1 MERKLVY
8 ATRKSQLALA
18 QSRAFVAS
26 IARLAPELSIE
37 ELTVTTT
44 GDRVQDRPLAEIG
57 GKGLFVKE
65 IEEALLAGRA
75 DIAVHSMKDVPP
87 ELAPGLVI
95 GCIPPR
101 EDARD
106 VLVSTS
112 GAKLAELPRGARVGT
127 TSLRRRVQLLEE
139 RPDLEIVALRG
150 NVDTRL
156 RKCREGVVDA
166 IVLARAGLVR
176 LGLADVPT
184 EVLEPERFLPAVGQG
199 ALAVEHRAGDENA
212 SLVLARV
219 DHAETK
225 LCVLA
230 ERGVLAAVS
239 GDCQTPV
246 AAYAVRR
253 SSQVWLRGL
262 LSEPDGTRVRRR
274 ELAAPWPE
282 TDAEAEAVGRRLG
295 RELVDAIA

>member
-1 MERKLVY
+1 MTKLVY

-18 QSRAFVAS
+18 QSRAFVAAFS
-26 IARLAPELSIE
+26 RIDPELVVE
-37 ELTVTTT
+37 ELTVQTT
-44 GDRVQDRPLAEIG
+44 GDRVQDRPLAELG

-65 IEEALLAGRA
+65 IEEALIAGRA

-87 ELAPGLVI
+87 ELAPGLAI
-95 GCIPPR
+95 GCIPER

-106 VLVSTS
+106 VLVSRS
-112 GAKLAELPRGARVGT
+112 GAKLAELPPGSRVGT
-127 TSLRRRVQLLEE
+127 TSLRRRVQLLEL
-139 RPDLEIVALRG
+139 RSDLEIVALRG

-176 LGLADVPT
+176 LGLSDVAT

-199 ALAVEHRAGDENA
+199 ALAVEQRSADDA
-212 SLVLARV
+212 VARLLGQV
-219 DHAETK
+219 AHAETK
-225 LCVLA
+225 VCVLA

-253 SSQVWLRGL
+253 GSELWLRGL
-262 LSEPDGTRVRRR
+262 LSEPDGSRLRRR
-274 ELAAPWPE
+274 ELRGAWPE
-282 TDAEAEAVGRRLG
+282 TDADAEAIGRRLG
-295 RELVDAIA
+295 LELVSAR

>member
-1 MERKLVY
+1 MGKLVY

-26 IARLAPELSIE
+26 FARVDPSLEVE
-37 ELTVTTT
+37 ELTVQTT
-44 GDRVQDRPLAEIG
+44 GDKVQDRPLAEIG

-65 IEEALLAGRA
+65 IEEALIERRA
-75 DIAVHSMKDVPP
+75 DVAVHSMKDVPP
-87 ELAPGLVI
+87 ALAPGLVI
-95 GCIPPR
+95 GCIPLR
-101 EDARD
+101 EDPRD
-106 VLVSTS
+106 VLVSRS
-112 GAKLAELPRGARVGT
+112 GAKLVELAPGSRVGT
-127 TSLRRRVQLLEE
+127 TSLRRRVQLLEL
-139 RPDLEIVALRG
+139 RPDLEIVPLRG

-166 IVLARAGLVR
+166 IVLARAGLNR
-176 LGLADVPT
+176 LGLSGVAT

-199 ALAVEHRAGDENA
+199 ALAVEQRSGDEA
-212 SLVLARV
+212 VSSLLARV
-219 DHAETK
+219 AHEETK

-253 SSQVWLRGL
+253 GSELWLRGL
-262 LSEPDGTRVRRR
+262 LSEPDGSRLRRR
-274 ELAAPWPE
+274 EVAVAFPATE
-282 TDAEAEAVGRRLG
+282 AESEAVGRRLG
-295 RELVDAIA
+295 RDLANA

>member
-1 MERKLVY
+1 MGRKLVY

-18 QSRAFVAS
+18 QSRAFVGS
-26 IARLAPELSIE
+26 IARLDPELVIE

-75 DIAVHSMKDVPP
+75 NIAVHSMKDVPP

-95 GCIPPR
+95 GCIPSR

-106 VLVSTS
+106 VLVSKS
-112 GAKLAELPRGARVGT
+112 GAKLAELPKRSRIGT
-127 TSLRRRVQLLEE
+127 TSLRRRVQLLAE
-139 RPDLEIVALRG
+139 RPDLEIVPLRG

-176 LGLADVPT
+176 LGLSDVPT
-184 EVLEPERFLPAVGQG
+184 EVLEPARFLPAVGQG
-199 ALAVEHRAGDENA
+199 ALAIEHRAGDELA
-212 SLVLARV
+212 TDVLSRV
-219 DHAETK
+219 ADAETR
-225 LCVLA
+225 LSVLA

-246 AAYAVRR
+246 AAYAVREG
-253 SSQVWLRGL
+253 SELWLRGL
-262 LSEPDGTRVRRR
+262 LSERDGSRVRRR
-274 ELAAPWPE
+274 ELRAPWPE
-282 TDAEAEAVGRRLG
+282 TDAEAEALG
-295 RELVDAIA
+295 KRIGLELLDG

>member
-1 MERKLVY
+1 MGRKLVY

-18 QSRAFVAS
+18 QSRAFVSS
-26 IARLAPELSIE
+26 IARLEPELSIE

-75 DIAVHSMKDVPP
+75 NIAVHSMKDVPP

-95 GCIPPR
+95 GCIPLR

-106 VLVSTS
+106 VLVSKS
-112 GAKLAELPRGARVGT
+112 GAKLAELPNGSRVGT
-127 TSLRRRVQLLEE
+127 TSLRRRVQLLAE
-139 RPDLEIVALRG
+139 RPDLEIVPLRG

-176 LGLADVPT
+176 LGLSDVPT
-184 EVLEPERFLPAVGQG
+184 EVLEPARFLPAVGQG
-199 ALAVEHRAGDENA
+199 ALAIEHRAGDELA
-212 SLVLARV
+212 AELLARV
-219 DHAETK
+219 ADAETR

-230 ERGVLAAVS
+230 ERGVLAAVG

-253 SSQVWLRGL
+253 DSELWLRGL
-262 LSEPDGTRVRRR
+262 LSEKDGSRVRRC
-274 ELAAPWPE
+274 EVSAPWPGSDG
-282 TDAEAEAVGRRLG
+282 DAEEVGRQLG
-295 RELVDAIA
+295 KELVAG

>member
-1 MERKLVY
+1 MRKLVY

-26 IARLAPELSIE
+26 IARFRPDLAIDELM
-37 ELTVTTT
+37 VTTT
-44 GDRVQDRPLAEIG
+44 GDKVQDRPLAELG

-65 IEEALLAGRA
+65 IEEALIAQRA

-87 ELAPGLVI
+87 ELAAGLAI
-95 GCIPPR
+95 GCVPRR
-101 EDARD
+101 EDPRD
-106 VLVSTS
+106 VLVSGS
-112 GAKLAELPRGARVGT
+112 GAALSELPRGSRVGT
-127 TSLRRRVQLLEE
+127 TSLRRRVQLLEL
-139 RPDLEIVALRG
+139 RPDLEIVPLRG

-156 RKCREGVVDA
+156 RKCREGLVDA

-176 LGLADVPT
+176 LGLSHVAT

-199 ALAVEHRAGDENA
+199 ALAIEQRAGDAPIAE
-212 SLVLARV
+212 LLAEV
-219 DHAETK
+219 ADAETK
-225 LCVLA
+225 VCALA

-253 SSQVWLRGL
+253 NSELWLRGL
-262 LSEPDGTRVRRR
+262 LSEPDGSRVRRR
-274 ELAAPWPE
+274 EITAPWPTTE
-282 TDAEAEAVGRRLG
+282 GEAEALG
-295 RELVDAIA
+295 RSLGLELVHG

>member
-1 MERKLVY
+1 MGTIVY

-18 QSRAFVAS
+18 QSRAFVAGFS
-26 IARLAPELSIE
+26 RVDPSLVVE
-37 ELTVTTT
+37 ELTVQTT
-44 GDRVQDRPLAEIG
+44 GDKVQDRPLAEIG

-65 IEEALLAGRA
+65 IEEALIARRA

-95 GCIPPR
+95 GCIPLR
-101 EDARD
+101 EDPRD
-106 VLVSTS
+106 VLVSKS
-112 GAKLAELPRGARVGT
+112 GAKLAELAPGSRIGT
-127 TSLRRRVQLLEE
+127 TSLRRRVQLLAE

-176 LGLADVPT
+176 LGLSDVPT

-199 ALAVEHRAGDENA
+199 ALAVEQRAGDEPV
-212 SLVLARV
+212 SQLLAQV
-219 DHAETK
+219 EHVETK

-253 SSQVWLRGL
+253 DSELWLRGL
-262 LSEPDGTRVRRR
+262 LSEPDGSRVRRR
-274 ELAAPWPE
+274 ELRAPWPS
-282 TDAEAEAVGRRLG
+282 TDSDAEAIGRRLG
-295 RELVDAIA
+295 LELVSG

>member
-1 MERKLVY
+1 MGKLVY

-26 IARLAPELSIE
+26 FARVDPSLEVE
-37 ELTVTTT
+37 ELTVQTT

-65 IEEALLAGRA
+65 IEEALIERRA
-75 DIAVHSMKDVPP
+75 DVAVHSMKDVPP

-95 GCIPPR
+95 GCIPLR
-101 EDARD
+101 EDPRD
-106 VLVSTS
+106 VLVSRS
-112 GAKLAELPRGARVGT
+112 GAKLVELAPGSRVGT
-127 TSLRRRVQLLEE
+127 TSLRRRVQLLEL
-139 RPDLEIVALRG
+139 RPDLEIVPLRG

-166 IVLARAGLVR
+166 IVLARAGLNR
-176 LGLADVPT
+176 LGLSGVAT

-199 ALAVEHRAGDENA
+199 ALAVEQRSGDEA
-212 SLVLARV
+212 VSSLLARV
-219 DHAETK
+219 AHEETK

-253 SSQVWLRGL
+253 GSELWLRGL
-262 LSEPDGTRVRRR
+262 LSEPDGSRLRRR
-274 ELAAPWPE
+274 EVAVAFPATE
-282 TDAEAEAVGRRLG
+282 AESEAVGRRLG
-295 RELVDAIA
+295 RDLVNA

>member
-1 MERKLVY
+1 MGTIVY

-18 QSRAFVAS
+18 QSRAFVAGFS
-26 IARLAPELSIE
+26 RVDPSLVVE
-37 ELTVTTT
+37 ELTVQTT
-44 GDRVQDRPLAEIG
+44 GDKVQDRPLAEIG

-65 IEEALLAGRA
+65 IEEALLERRA

-95 GCIPPR
+95 GCIPLR
-101 EDARD
+101 EDPRD
-106 VLVSTS
+106 VLVSKS
-112 GAKLAELPRGARVGT
+112 GAKLAELAPGSRVGT
-127 TSLRRRVQLLEE
+127 TSLRRRVQLLAE

-176 LGLADVPT
+176 LGLSDVPT

-199 ALAVEHRAGDENA
+199 ALAVEQRAGDEPV
-212 SLVLARV
+212 SRLLAQV
-219 DHAETK
+219 AHVETT

-253 SSQVWLRGL
+253 DSELWLRGL
-262 LSEPDGTRVRRR
+262 LSEPDGSRVRRR
-274 ELAAPWPE
+274 ELRAPWPS
-282 TDAEAEAVGRRLG
+282 TDSDAEAIGRRLG
-295 RELVDAIA
+295 LELVSG

>member
-1 MERKLVY
+1 MGTIVY

-18 QSRAFVAS
+18 QSRAFVAGFS
-26 IARLAPELSIE
+26 RVDPSLVAR
-37 ELTVTTT
+37 ELTVQTT
-44 GDRVQDRPLAEIG
+44 GDKVQDRPLSEIG

-65 IEEALLAGRA
+65 IEEALIERRA

-95 GCIPPR
+95 GCIPLR
-101 EDARD
+101 EDPRD
-106 VLVSTS
+106 VLVSKS
-112 GAKLAELPRGARVGT
+112 GAKLAELPPGSRVGT
-127 TSLRRRVQLLEE
+127 TSLRRRVQLLAE

-176 LGLADVPT
+176 LGLSDVPT

-199 ALAVEHRAGDENA
+199 ALAVEQRAGDE
-212 SLVLARV
+212 SVSRLLAQV
-219 DHAETK
+219 AHVETT

-253 SSQVWLRGL
+253 DGELWLRGL
-262 LSEPDGTRVRRR
+262 LSETDGSRVRRR
-274 ELAAPWPE
+274 ELRAPWPS
-282 TDAEAEAVGRRLG
+282 TDAEAEALGRRLG
-295 RELVDAIA
+295 IELVNA